1 MSMVTTTQ
9 LSFIELNPLLVLLT
23 SVIDEK
29 NKTKTLLRDIQFM
42 LNILCFSHPTD
53 VSRG

>member
-1 MSMVTTTQ
+1 MSVVTTTQ
-9 LSFIELNPLLVLLT
+9 LSFIELNPLFVLLT

-29 NKTKTLLRDIQFM
+29 NKKKHTQRYTVYVEHV
-42 LNILCFSHPTD
+42 CFSHPTD